1 MWFHIANKIPRKSA
15 KQCEERY
22 KTVLKRKRLAMEN
35 KQKKAAAA
43 ASVAK
48 GNHHQTNGEDEKS
61 VHDDGGEE
69 EENNELDVHHQVNNS
84 KKYKTIQETLL
95 KIAAR
100 REDARERRHKEKLE
114 VVNKMINILEQIL
127 VDKKK

>member
-69 EENNELDVHHQVNNS
+69 EENNELDVHQVNNS

>member
-22 KTVLKRKRLAMEN
+22 KTVLKRKRLAIEN

-69 EENNELDVHHQVNNS
+69 EENNELDVHQVNNS